1 MQCVAYIKHYIGMI
15 EIKNLK
21 FGYPGHDFIF
31 NKINLSIQNGI
42 YIMLGENG
50 VGKTTL
56 LHLLSS
62 LRFPNAGD
70 CLINHKNTCSR
81 SPDLLRELF
90 FLPEEFN
97 CPGEPIAS
105 FAARH
110 SKFYPSF
117 DPDLLTANL
126 DEMEIDRKKNMSDL
140 SFGQRKKAMIAYAL
154 ALKTPLLLLDEPTN
168 GLDILS
174 KQTLQ
179 RILARHVGD
188 HQTLVISTH
197 SIQDFKN
204 LYDHLI
210 FLVDENTVINASLE
224 KISSRLLFAY
234 SIHPPKD
241 ALYAEQTLEGY
252 ASILSNRA
260 GIENTID
267 PELLYRGLLR
277 DTRIK
282 DLLTDK

>member
-1 MQCVAYIKHYIGMI
+1 MI
-15 EIKNLK
+15 EIRNLK
-21 FGYPGHDFIF
+21 FGYPGHDYIF
-31 NKINLSIQNGI
+31 NNINLSIRNGI

-81 SPDLLRELF
+81 SPDLLSELF

-97 CPGEPIAS
+97 CPSQSIFN
-105 FAARH
+105 FADRH
-110 SKFYPSF
+110 SPFYPTF
-117 DPDLLTANL
+117 DKTHLIATLG
-126 DEMEIDRKKNMSDL
+126 EMEIDGKKNMSEL
-140 SFGQRKKAMIAYAL
+140 SFGQRKKAMIAYTL
-154 ALKTPLLLLDEPTN
+154 ALRTPVILLDEPTN

-179 RILARHVGD
+179 RLLASHIED
-188 HQTLVISTH
+188 HQTLLISTH
-197 SIQDFKN
+197 SIHDFKN

-210 FLVDENTVINASLE
+210 FVVDKNTVINETLDR
-224 KISSRLLFAY
+224 ISSRLLFAS
-234 SIHPPKD
+234 SIQPPKE
-241 ALYAEQTLEGY
+241 ALYTEQNLEGY
-252 ASILSNRA
+252 ASILSNPA

-267 PELLYRGLLR
+267 PELLYRGLLK
-277 DTRIK
+277 TNRIK
-282 DLLTDK
+282 NILTNK